1 MDPIKIDMD
10 NSKDVMGSPIQNQEQ
25 MITQENVNALIIK
38 DFFESVCLII
48 FFIFDIL

>member
-10 NSKDVMGSPIQNQEQ
+10 NSKDVMGSPIQNQEK
-25 MITQENVNALIIK
+25 ITQENVNALIIK

>member
-38 DFFESVCLII
+38 EFFKVCV
-48 FFIFDIL
+48 

>member
-38 DFFESVCLII
+38 TFLKCVFNNFL
-48 FFIFDIL
+48 IFDIL